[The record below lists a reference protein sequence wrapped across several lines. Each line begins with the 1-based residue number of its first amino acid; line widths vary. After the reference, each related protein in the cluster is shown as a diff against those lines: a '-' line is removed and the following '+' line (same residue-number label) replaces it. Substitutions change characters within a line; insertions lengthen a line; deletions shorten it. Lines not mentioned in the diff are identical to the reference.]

1 MQDSRSTAVFLL
13 LALTAAGFLVVGVLA
28 STTTSPPVKSLYFT
42 EVDESWA
49 RLNTSSSIG
58 AVVRIS
64 FSIAPQQSDSG
75 RVFYAVEEGVPPAH
89 AAIIG
94 VQLDPRLRKAE
105 LIVSAPRQN
114 IHKTFSL
121 EMPPPAE
128 WYHFYLFYNF
138 TSNNAGNISFG
149 ADRSPVN
156 VSFSAEGVSHLL
168 RGSGDFYLGGLPS
181 SYFRISN
188 DVRMKSMRNHLIAG
202 APSFEGCM
210 YSPEIHYSSGHV
222 ERPEVMEGQHWLANA
237 CGEVGNECSLL
248 DPASCG
254 AGACTEDH
262 DGIWRCDC
270 RKTEQAGKDCSLSES
285 AVYSA
290 RALQTGGLWDNDI
303 HELSATLVCGHNNI
317 HSLV

>member
-1 MQDSRSTAVFLL
+1 MQDNRTTAAFLL
-13 LALTAAGFLVVGVLA
+13 LALTAAGFLVVGVPA
-28 STTTSPPVKSLYFT
+28 STTTSRPLKSLYFM

-49 RLNTSSSIG
+49 RLNTSSSFG

-64 FSIAPQQSDSG
+64 FSIAPQQRDSG

-105 LIVSAPRQN
+105 LIISAPREN
-114 IHKTFSL
+114 IYKNFPL

-128 WYHFYLFYNF
+128 WYHFYVFYNF
-138 TSNNAGNISFG
+138 TSSSVGNISFG
-149 ADRSPVN
+149 ADRSPDS
-156 VSFSAEGVSHLL
+156 VSVSAEGVSHLL

-188 DVRMKSMRNHLIAG
+188 DVRMESMRNHIIAG
-202 APSFEGCM
+202 ARSFEGCM
-210 YSPEIHYSSGHV
+210 YAPEIHYSSGHV
-222 ERPEVMEGQHWLANA
+222 ERPKVMEGQHWLANA

-254 AGACTEDH
+254 EGACTEDH
-262 DGIWRCDC
+262 DDIWRCDC
-270 RKTEQAGKDCSLSES
+270 RETEQAGRDCSLSES

-290 RALQTGGLWDNDI
+290 RALQTGGL
-303 HELSATLVCGHNNI
+303 
-317 HSLV
+317 

>member
-1 MQDSRSTAVFLL
+1 MQDNRSTAVFLL
-13 LALTAAGFLVVGVLA
+13 LALTAAGFLVVGA
-28 STTTSPPVKSLYFT
+28 QTSTTTSPPLKSLYFT
-42 EVDESWA
+42 EGDESWA
-49 RLNTSSSIG
+49 RLNTSSSSG
-58 AVVRIS
+58 SVVRIS
-64 FSIAPQQSDSG
+64 FWIAPQQRDCG
-75 RVFYAVEEGVPPAH
+75 RVFYAVEEGVPPAR

-94 VQLDPRLRKAE
+94 VQLDPRFRKAE
-105 LIVSAPRQN
+105 LIISAPSEN
-114 IHKTFSL
+114 VHKTLSL

-128 WYHFYLFYNF
+128 WYHFYVFYHF
-138 TSNNAGNISFG
+138 TSNSVGNISFG

-156 VSFSAEGVSHLL
+156 VSVSAEGVSHLL

-181 SYFRISN
+181 SYFRVSN
-188 DVRMKSMRNHLIAG
+188 DVQMKSMRNHIIAG
-202 APSFEGCM
+202 ARSFEGCM
-210 YSPEIHYSSGHV
+210 YSPEIRYSGGHV

-254 AGACTEDH
+254 EGACTEDH

-270 RKTEQAGKDCSLSES
+270 RETEQAGRDCFRSES

-290 RALQTGGLWDNDI
+290 RALQTGGLWNNSI
-303 HELSATLVCGHNNI
+303 HEFSAPLVCEHTNI